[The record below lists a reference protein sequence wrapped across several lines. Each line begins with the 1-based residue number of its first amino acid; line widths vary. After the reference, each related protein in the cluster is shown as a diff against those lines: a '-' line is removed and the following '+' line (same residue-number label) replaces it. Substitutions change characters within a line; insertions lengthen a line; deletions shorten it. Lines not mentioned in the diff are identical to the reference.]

1 MIFIEDKSKRNE
13 DWLQYITHQLNSDN
27 NDNTKWYL
35 FETHKTG
42 SSQIHELN
50 KKHKKQQSFS
60 T

>member
-13 DWLQYITHQLNSDN
+13 DWLQYITHQINSDN

-50 KKHKKQQSFS
+50 KKHK
-60 T
+60 